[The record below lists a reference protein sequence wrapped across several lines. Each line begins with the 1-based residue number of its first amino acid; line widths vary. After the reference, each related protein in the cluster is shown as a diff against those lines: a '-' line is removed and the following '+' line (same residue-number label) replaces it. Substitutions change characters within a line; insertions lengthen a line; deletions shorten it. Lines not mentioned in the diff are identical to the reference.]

1 MSRIY
6 KTKRG
11 FTLVEMVIVIAI
23 IVILAAVVTFSI
35 AGYLTKGNS
44 GSESLATEREAFQA
58 NNVSRNAAFV
68 VAGF

>member
-23 IVILAAVVTFSI
+23 IVILASVVTFSI
-35 AGYLTKGNS
+35 ARYINKGNS

-68 VAGF
+68 AAGF